1 MEDTLALFFLQIGV
15 QNTDQFLSDF
25 LYSNEND
32 GDTEQLG
39 IFSDVKTTNQIQ
51 GMIYALITN
60 FLPLCVLQLCG
71 LFILIPLN

>member
-15 QNTDQFLSDF
+15 QNSDQFLSDF

-32 GDTEQLG
+32 GVTEQLG

-60 FLPLCVLQLCG
+60 FLPL
-71 LFILIPLN
+71 